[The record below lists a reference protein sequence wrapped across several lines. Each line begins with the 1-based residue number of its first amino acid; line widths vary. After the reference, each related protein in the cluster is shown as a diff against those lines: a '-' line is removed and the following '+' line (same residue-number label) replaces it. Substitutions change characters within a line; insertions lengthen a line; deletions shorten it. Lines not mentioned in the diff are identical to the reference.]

1 MARLFGSSC
10 QGPHESPRLS
20 LPWMDGASHPVF
32 GDRPSDLKRA
42 DVTHPEHRPSGSM
55 SFRHIDGKGA
65 SVVSSWH
72 LAAQITPPDHPQ
84 REHFGRQWCHR
95 CRTSQSV
102 RPNPSG
108 FIIPRWWVSIPALWG
123 TLGCFR
129 IRPQVAV
136 ARPWLPRSL
145 RDPEVRAMRCRTE
158 SP

>member
-1 MARLFGSSC
+1 M
-10 QGPHESPRLS
+10 SPSQYRS
-20 LPWMDGASHPVF
+20 KRFIVEFDVVATASAGYGISVDQLHSASDLDPAF
-32 GDRPSDLKRA
+32 GDRPSGLKRA

-108 FIIPRWWVSIPALWG
+108 FIIPRWWVSIPVKCDALPVVRDSRVDQTRW
-123 TLGCFR
+123 LR
-129 IRPQVAV
+129 ITSDQ
-136 ARPWLPRSL
+136 
-145 RDPEVRAMRCRTE
+145 T
-158 SP
+158 